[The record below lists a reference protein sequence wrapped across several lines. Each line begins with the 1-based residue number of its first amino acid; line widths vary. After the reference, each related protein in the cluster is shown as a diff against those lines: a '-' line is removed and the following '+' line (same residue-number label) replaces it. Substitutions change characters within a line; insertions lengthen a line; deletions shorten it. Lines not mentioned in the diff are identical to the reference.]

1 MKRILCIILAVLLL
15 IPSAYAAGENMS
27 LTISQVQGEVGDT
40 VTITGQVTNAPA
52 CTSFRVILTYD
63 SACLKITGGSIGP
76 KVKGGYINTAAS
88 FGGKKAISALSA
100 DATKSF
106 EGDVVLFTLTAEIVG
121 TPASGDSTALA
132 IAHYE
137 FFDTSAN
144 LQKVTPATVTD
155 GSLTYPSLKQPAGGN
170 DNTGSGDNN
179 TGDNNT
185 GNNNP
190 GSGDNNNNNTGDNN
204 TGNNPGD
211 NNTNTG
217 DNNTN
222 TGDNNTNTGDNNTNT
237 GDNNTNTGDNN
248 TNTGDNNTNTGDNNT
263 NTGDNNTNT
272 GDNNTNTG
280 DNNTNTGAGE
290 GNTGNNESADT
301 PAPETDKKPS
311 ADKNDKNDKTPTGDW
326 IVVEDQ
332 FAHIDENGNSNLY
345 EGEYEEP
352 KNPGD
357 KADVILKDEDGN
369 TVGSV
374 VIEKDEAGN
383 LNVIEQDLNNKKPM
397 WPWVAG
403 GVALAL
409 AAAAVAVV
417 LILKKKK
424 ETVSEDASYIP

>member
-15 IPSAYAAGENMS
+15 IPSAYAAGENMT

-76 KVKGGYINTAAS
+76 KIKGGYINTTAS

-100 DATKSF
+100 DANKSF
-106 EGDVVLFTLTAEIVG
+106 EGNVVLFTLTAEIVG
-121 TPASGDSTALA
+121 TPASGDSTALT

-155 GSLTYPSLKQPAGGN
+155 GSLTYPSLKQPAGGGN

-179 TGDNNT
+179 NPGAGDNNNNNPGDNNT

-190 GSGDNNNNNTGDNN
+190 GS
-204 TGNNPGD
+204 GD

-222 TGDNNTNTGDNNTNT
+222 TGDNNTNTGDNNT
-237 GDNNTNTGDNN
+237 
-248 TNTGDNNTNTGDNNT
+248 
-263 NTGDNNTNT
+263 
-272 GDNNTNTG
+272 
-280 DNNTNTGAGE
+280 GAGE
-290 GNTGNNESADT
+290 GNTGSNEST
-301 PAPETDKKPS
+301 GTPESPAPETDKKPS
-311 ADKNDKNDKTPTGDW
+311 ADKNDKTPTGDW
-326 IVVEDQ
+326 IVIEDQ

-357 KADVILKDEDGN
+357 KADVTLKDEDGN

-383 LNVIEQDLNNKKPM
+383 LNVIEQDLNNKKPV

-403 GVALAL
+403 GVALVL